1 MEKKDKVTI
10 SITLEREVNGT
21 ISRSTDISGEGF
33 HYFEL
38 IGMLQITCYD
48 FAQQSISTARDLPK
62 DKPVHL
68 VFDSAEG
75 EKI

>member
-1 MEKKDKVTI
+1 MEKDKVTI
-10 SITLEREVNGT
+10 SITLEREMNGT
-21 ISRSTDISGEGF
+21 ITRKTHLSGEGF

-48 FAQQSISTARDLPK
+48 FAQQSIATAKDLTK

-68 VFDSAEG
+68 VFDSTKE
-75 EKI
+75 